1 MFNKIV
7 IAFTFFMLLFSVS
20 CSASAQG
27 KKAAPVKNAKNTI
40 SINKLVQMAREG
52 RSAADPE
59 IAKMVKNAYSEAQST
74 EANFFGNNDI
84 TGTWICDVAAS
95 TAGNAPFSALQ
106 TFNSDGTFVETS
118 SLLGYGGEGPA
129 HGVYVRFVGGYVLT
143 FELFVFDPETGDS
156 VGRVRVRNFIRMQGQ
171 NKLISYNAVDFIEP
185 DGNEIPDIDSGIY
198 TADRMRVRGL

>member
-1 MFNKIV
+1 MFNKFAITLTV
-7 IAFTFFMLLFSVS
+7 FMLLFGIS
-20 CSASAQG
+20 CSAAAQG
-27 KKAAPVKNAKNTI
+27 KKASVKTKS
-40 SINKLVQMAREG
+40 SINDLVQKAREG

-59 IAKMVKNAYSEAQST
+59 IVKMVKNAYSEGQSA
-74 EANFFGNNDI
+74 ENSFFGNNDI

-95 TAGNAPFSALQ
+95 TGGGAPFGALQ

-129 HGVYVRFVGGYVLT
+129 HGVYIRFVGGYLLT

-156 VGRVRVRNFIRMQGQ
+156 VGRVRVRNFIRLQGN